1 MEYKKRCQWC
11 GVPFIAHKLTT
22 LYCCKACWDKAY
34 EAKRRQNKREAQRL
48 EVESA
53 RPVVESIGTKEFL
66 NPTEAAR
73 LLGVSRASMYRY
85 MEQGG
90 IKVLRTP
97 ARTIVRRSDIEALF
111 DNPPAYIKRNNN
123 KLNMLGETY
132 SMLDI
137 TKKYNISKRVAESRI
152 RKFDILKI
160 MRGRNIFYRRED
172 IHKYFEDFTIE
183 LDTDFYYNAEEIME
197 KYNMTHQA
205 IVAFARRHEIPRIYR
220 NRVTYYSKAHI
231 DSVKT
236 TGKRLDPNYYT
247 RQEIMSRYHFT
258 KEQVSYYLNTY
269 HIERKQREGITY
281 ILSKDIYKHR
291 RANKEDADVWL
302 AKGGTWSDGTISV
315 WALGSTDSGVS
326 WIVETEGQRIFHAGD
341 LNNWYARF
349 LPEAVPGETI
359 YSEEFDEE
367 IDPIAHEKQYLGELK
382 DIRKITDSFDVVLFP
397 IDGRI
402 GNGYT
407 LGGRQFIE
415 RFKVGLFVPMHF
427 VASGFES
434 SWRMKEF
441 TDEKGIPYWE
451 ISKEGDTI
459 ELKE

>member
-53 RPVVESIGTKEFL
+53 HPVVESIGTKEFL

-85 MEQGG
+85 MEQGV

-269 HIERKQREGITY
+269 HIERKKCGAFTLINREDFDR
-281 ILSKDIYKHR
+281 ILRERMNGSISIAELNSKIDQGQEVREEKKKI
-291 RANKEDADVWL
+291 E
-302 AKGGTWSDGTISV
+302 
-315 WALGSTDSGVS
+315 
-326 WIVETEGQRIFHAGD
+326 ETLQ
-341 LNNWYARF
+341 
-349 LPEAVPGETI
+349 
-359 YSEEFDEE
+359 
-367 IDPIAHEKQYLGELK
+367 
-382 DIRKITDSFDVVLFP
+382 
-397 IDGRI
+397 
-402 GNGYT
+402 
-407 LGGRQFIE
+407 
-415 RFKVGLFVPMHF
+415 
-427 VASGFES
+427 
-434 SWRMKEF
+434 
-441 TDEKGIPYWE
+441 
-451 ISKEGDTI
+451 
-459 ELKE
+459 